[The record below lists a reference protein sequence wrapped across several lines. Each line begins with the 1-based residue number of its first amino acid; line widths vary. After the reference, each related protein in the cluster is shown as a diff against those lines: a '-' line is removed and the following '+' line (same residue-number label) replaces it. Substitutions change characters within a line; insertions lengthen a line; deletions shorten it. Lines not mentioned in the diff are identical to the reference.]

1 MLKFSR
7 QIVVLVIL
15 CLMFVFSQTKPGHT
29 QTVVDEITI
38 LSVDKSA
45 FPDIVV
51 TFRAVDETGQV
62 PTTLIKDNIDLFE
75 NNQPITDFS
84 LSEGEIAPATIF
96 FVIDRSYYS
105 NMPNYNRRVLQQAI
119 SQLQRGGQFRDGVDT
134 VAIYARVNNTQ
145 GPADSSGALTPG
157 RPGNDK
163 LEAVLGSTQSA
174 TVFTDATSNLDFSQ
188 TSGST
193 RELLSI
199 DETLTNLTNLGVT
212 KNGSTAIVFVAS
224 VIQWPSTSETVRNAR
239 ELGNRARGEQTAV
252 YTLHAHTEAQFA
264 DPLRTL
270 ADTSGGQYL
279 LLSTDTAE
287 NTNGLNAIY
296 SHIIQQGQT
305 HTIRYRSTQSVSG
318 TRTIALAPKNQPPSA
333 TTTYDLTLQPPTITI
348 TSPRDNYTVERQAAD
363 PSAST
368 INLEPDTI
376 PITAEISDWPDRL
389 PRKIASVD
397 FFVDG
402 LLVLHKEN
410 PAETT
415 FQLDLDISTFT
426 QPKTLPVLVEV
437 VDELGMK
444 SSSSTVAITIEVDDS
459 FSQSLAPTG
468 SNEGTEIIVTRE
480 VNVYPCE
487 ENPDDPSCTTSVPKQ
502 ISLIPWIVAGTLGVL
517 LLAVTLFYRRR
528 VAALAGNA
536 GRAIRERAADVRK
549 TILGGGSV
557 RGKNVLAKLHVVN
570 ARRDLVGGE
579 IKIYT
584 TTTTLGRNPKL
595 CDIQLYDED
604 DNSSVSGQ
612 HCTIV
617 YDRGRF
623 TLTDDNSANGTEI
636 NGQAIPPNE
645 PTPLPDGAEIVLGD
659 LFRRG
664 AKLRFEMVQAA
675 ADGATGAAYST
686 PGAAAPFPA
695 MPVDEGS
702 WGDVTIVDNDLNPS
716 RETLYDMDGEDIFT
730 DNSSFGEFNPPKK
743 DNDWLSELE

>member
-1 MLKFSR
+1 MLRFSR
-7 QIVVLVIL
+7 QILVLAVL
-15 CLMFVFSQTKPGHT
+15 CLILAVTQAEPGQA
-29 QTVVDEITI
+29 QTVVDAITI
-38 LSVDKSA
+38 LSVDESA
-45 FPDIVV
+45 FPDVVV
-51 TFRAVDETGQV
+51 TFRAVDETGQI
-62 PTTLIKDNIDLFE
+62 PATLIKDNIDLFE
-75 NNQPITDFS
+75 NNQRIADFS
-84 LSEGEIAPATIF
+84 LSEGEVAPATLF
-96 FVIDRSYYS
+96 FVIDRGFYS
-105 NMPNYNRRVLQQAI
+105 NMPAYNRRVLQQSI

-134 VAIYARVNNTQ
+134 VAIYARVNNSQ
-145 GPADSSGALTPG
+145 GPADSNGNPTPG
-157 RPGNDK
+157 RPSNDK
-163 LEAVLGSTQSA
+163 LEMVLGPTQSA
-174 TVFTDATSNLDFSQ
+174 SIFTDATSNLDFSQ
-188 TSGST
+188 TTGST

-212 KNGSTAIVFVAS
+212 KNSSTAIVFVAS

-239 ELGNRARGEQTAV
+239 DLGNRARGEQTAV

-264 DPLRTL
+264 DPLRIL
-270 ADTSGGQYL
+270 AETSGGQYL
-279 LLSTDTAE
+279 LLSTEADE
-287 NTNGLNAIY
+287 NVNGLNAIY

-305 HTIRYRSTQSVSG
+305 YTIHYRSTQNTSG
-318 TRTIALAPKNQPPSA
+318 TRTVGLAPKNEQPIA
-333 TTTYDLTLQPPTITI
+333 TATYNLDLKPPTITI

-368 INLEPDTI
+368 INLEPDTV

-402 LLVLHKEN
+402 LLELHKEN

-415 FQLDLDISTFT
+415 FQLDLDISTIT
-426 QPKTLPVLVEV
+426 QRKTLPVLVEV

-444 SSSSTVAITIEVDDS
+444 STSSAITVNVNVDETTL
-459 FSQSLAPTG
+459 FIPTPTPGPAPT
-468 SNEGTEIIVTRE
+468 EPPICR
-480 VNVYPCE
+480 
-487 ENPDDPSCTTSVPKQ
+487 ENPEDPRCPPTPVPPIVPPTKPEEDSTQ
-502 ISLIPWIVAGTLGVL
+502 LIPWIITGTLGVL
-517 LLAVTLFYRRR
+517 LLAVILFYRRR

-557 RGKNVLAKLHVVN
+557 RGKNVLAKLHVIN

-584 TTTTLGRNPKL
+584 SNTTLGRNPKL

-612 HCTIV
+612 HCTII

-636 NGQAIPPNE
+636 NGHPIPPNE

-664 AKLRFEMVQAA
+664 AKLRFEVVQVAAEASPAA
-675 ADGATGAAYST
+675 AVPFAAG
-686 PGAAAPFPA
+686 PL
-695 MPVDEGS
+695 DEGS
-702 WGDVTIVDNDLNPS
+702 WGDVTILDNDLNPS
-716 RETLYDMDGEDIFT
+716 RDTLYDVDGEDPFMGDT
-730 DNSSFGEFNPPKK
+730 FGDLPSPKK
-743 DNDWLSELE
+743 SDDWLSDLE